1 MIDTLHS
8 GRTHAAPTGGAGTG
22 FTLIEMA
29 VAVLVIGLIL
39 GGMLGPLVSQVEQR
53 QVSDTEKTLQEARE
67 ALIGHAVANGYLPCP
82 DKTTA
87 VGAAGTPNDGVEDV
101 SAGACV
107 VTEGNLP
114 WVTLGTGRTD
124 AWGNRLH
131 YEVVGTFAQRPTAFT
146 LATAGTLRV
155 CINSGCAGSNLLTD
169 TAVVVLFS
177 HGKNGYGAINAATGT
192 ANPAP
197 TSADEIDNT
206 DGGTRFISRP
216 ITAPGSSAGEFD
228 DIFTWLSRYTL
239 ANRLVAAGKLP

>member
-1 MIDTLHS
+1 MRVRAIGPS
-8 GRTHAAPTGGAGTG
+8 GG

-29 VAVLVIGLIL
+29 VALLVIGLIL
-39 GGMLGPLVSQVEQR
+39 SGMLVPLVSQVEQR
-53 QVSDTEKTLQEARE
+53 QVSDTEKTLEEARE

-82 DKTTA
+82 DKT
-87 VGAAGTPNDGVEDV
+87 GGGGAGTANDGVEDV
-101 SAGACV
+101 NAGACV

-131 YEVVGTFAQRPTAFT
+131 YEVVATFAQRPTAFT
-146 LATAGTLRV
+146 LATAGNLRV
-155 CINSGCAGSNLLTD
+155 CINSGCAGANLLTD

-197 TSADEIDNT
+197 TSADEADNT
-206 DGGTRFISRP
+206 DGGTRFIFRP

-228 DIFTWLSRYTL
+228 DIVTWISRYTL